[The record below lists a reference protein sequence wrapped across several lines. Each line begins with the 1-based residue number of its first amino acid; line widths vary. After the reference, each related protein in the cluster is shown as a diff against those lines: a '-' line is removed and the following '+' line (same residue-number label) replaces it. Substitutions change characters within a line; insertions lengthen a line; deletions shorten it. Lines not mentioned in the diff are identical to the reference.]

1 MPIFFLPSF
10 NVTSFSSFQLFCF
23 YSILFGNCPQLD
35 IPKISSKFSKK
46 IPPLK
51 RNSYKFSRTF
61 RCFGYAVRSIER
73 IEEKRAI
80 REGRDVRH
88 RSKRNEQTFFSFS
101 SRTRLFA
108 RLFAQL
114 AARAVTGLLGPVG
127 QICRASRTP
136 SVIVEDDHLF
146 QTIFTTGLSGLNKRI
161 VNRFAKMNFV
171 PFYDD
176 YNERFCE
183 MKVVQ

>member
-46 IPPLK
+46 VSLLI
-51 RNSYKFSRTF
+51 RTNSRKHSDASHTQFD
-61 RCFGYAVRSIER
+61 RSKGSKK
-73 IEEKRAI
+73 KRAI

>member
-88 RSKRNEQTFFSFS
+88 RSKRNEQTFFSFFPPRGRDCLPDCLHNLQHALWPGYSAQSGKFAELRVRRAWLSKMTIS
-101 SRTRLFA
+101 SRRFL
-108 RLFAQL
+108 RP
-114 AARAVTGLLGPVG
+114 VCLGWTNESWIV
-127 QICRASRTP
+127 SRKWIL
-136 SVIVEDDHLF
+136 SRSM
-146 QTIFTTGLSGLNKRI
+146 TIMMNVS
-161 VNRFAKMNFV
+161 AKW
-171 PFYDD
+171 
-176 YNERFCE
+176 
-183 MKVVQ
+183 K